1 LDTNDIGDGGGVEIR
16 TWELGR
22 GFIFLVM
29 ENNHSHTLELNFN
42 RAFAW
47 GISLNVIYIIIEAS
61 YGLVINS
68 MSLIA
73 DAGHN
78 LSDVLGLLLAWGAAY
93 LAKSLATSK
102 RTYGF
107 RKSTILAAMFNSLLL
122 LIVVGGISI
131 EAFRKF
137 MNPQPVQGT
146 TMMVVAGI
154 GVIVNALTA
163 FFFFKGKEKDLNVK
177 GAFFHMA
184 ADAGV
189 SLGVVIGGL
198 IIIYTGWIWV
208 DPLISIFILVVITIG
223 TWDVLKKS
231 LLLSMDAVPEH
242 INPDDV
248 KNYLLNLHGVT
259 DVHDMHIWA
268 MSTTEYALTAHLNI
282 PEPESNDNFLTE
294 TAEALNSKFGISHT
308 TIQIE
313 NDRTQ
318 YGDNHNCKTG

>member
-1 LDTNDIGDGGGVEIR
+1 MI
-16 TWELGR
+16 
-22 GFIFLVM
+22 
-29 ENNHSHTLELNFN
+29 HS
-42 RAFAW
+42 
-47 GISLNVIYIIIEAS
+47 V
-61 YGLVINS
+61 
-68 MSLIA
+68 SLIA

-93 LAKSLATSK
+93 LSRSSATSK

-107 RKSTILAAMFNSLLL
+107 RKSTILAAMFNSILL

-137 MNPQPVQGT
+137 MYPQPTEGKA
-146 TMMVVAGI
+146 MMLVAGI
-154 GVIVNALTA
+154 GVVVNALTA
-163 FFFFKGKEKDLNVK
+163 IFFFKGKENDLNIK
-177 GAFFHMA
+177 SAFLHMA

-189 SLGVVIGGL
+189 SLGVVLAGL
-198 IIIYTGWIWV
+198 IIIFTGWIWI

-223 TWDVLKKS
+223 TWGVLRKS

-242 INPDDV
+242 IDTEDV
-248 KNYLLNLHGVT
+248 RNYLQNLPGVT
-259 DVHDMHIWA
+259 DAHHIHIWA

-282 PEPESNDNFLTE
+282 PALDSNDNFLAE
-294 TAEALNSKFGISHT
+294 TAEALNNKFGISHI

-318 YGDNHNCKTG
+318 YGNNHNCPTN

>member
-1 LDTNDIGDGGGVEIR
+1 MV
-16 TWELGR
+16 
-22 GFIFLVM
+22 
-29 ENNHSHTLELNFN
+29 NNHSHTSELNFN
-42 RAFAW
+42 KAFAW
-47 GISLNVIYIIIEAS
+47 GITLNVVYILIEAF
-61 YGLVINS
+61 YGLMIHS

-93 LAKSLATSK
+93 LSRSSATSK

-107 RKSTILAAMFNSLLL
+107 RKSTILAAMFNSILL

-137 MNPQPVQGT
+137 MYPQPTEGKA
-146 TMMVVAGI
+146 MMLVAGI
-154 GVIVNALTA
+154 GVVVNALTA
-163 FFFFKGKEKDLNVK
+163 IFFFKGKENDLNIK
-177 GAFFHMA
+177 SAFLHMA

-189 SLGVVIGGL
+189 SLGVVLAGL
-198 IIIYTGWIWV
+198 IIIFTGWIWI

-223 TWDVLKKS
+223 TWGVLRKS

-242 INPDDV
+242 IDTENV
-248 KNYLLNLHGVT
+248 RNYLQNLPGVT
-259 DVHDMHIWA
+259 DVHHIHIWA

-282 PEPESNDNFLTE
+282 PALDSNDNFLAE
-294 TAEALNSKFGISHT
+294 TAEALNNKFGISHT

-318 YGDNHNCKTG
+318 FGDNHNCPTT